1 MAPITYIHTM
11 MNIYNDLRRDILSE
25 AINVLRNENLLTD
38 EIRTMLTQM
47 TLTAN
52 EPKKKQPR
60 FSGYHIFLK
69 EHREVVK
76 LKETGI
82 TPQRLTTIVS
92 KAWKNISEDEKRELN
107 VRALKMKA
115 EYYGASKFDNK
126 STNEKEVIT
135 AKTSKTKIFQK
146 DCLQFLKERYPQ
158 VRLTHLQAAAKHM
171 ITFLKEHESIVID
184 DTAFTYSINKVNK
197 ERNATIFEPI
207 KTDGQCE
214 SSDDSKEEE
223 SDEPKSEL
231 ESESES
237 ESDKDSDDEEDVTD
251 LASESS
257 DDE

>member
-115 EYYGASKFDNK
+115 EYYGASKFDNE

-171 ITFLKEHESIVID
+171 ITFLKEHE
-184 DTAFTYSINKVNK
+184 N
-197 ERNATIFEPI
+197 
-207 KTDGQCE
+207 GQCE

-237 ESDKDSDDEEDVTD
+237 DKDSDDEEDVTD
-251 LASESS
+251 LASKSS